1 MRLSPTEI
9 EKIAKFILKQLG
21 KSGIQVTDEAKTSAA
36 VINLI
41 NKNMEDERLLEED
54 ALKLLKQHQRAMGA
68 GLDQEKALRMIKQK
82 LADERK
88 FIL

>member
-9 EKIAKFILKQLG
+9 EKISKFILKQLG
-21 KSGIQVTDEAKTSAA
+21 AAGARVTDEPKATN
-36 VINLI
+36 VIANII
-41 NKNMEDERLLEED
+41 NENIEAEKQLEED
-54 ALKLLKQHQRAMGA
+54 ALKLLKQHLKAMGP

-88 FIL
+88 FVL